1 MKSSCNLRSYYR
13 GVFNREDVSSYS
25 KMVVPSSPTCS
36 LLILSTNKKCFYRSD
51 QWSNQRMVYG
61 CKIGNWNLL
70 DFLLDQWWY
79 IDVFLLHS
87 HFSHVQVILTLI
99 IACFMETLQWS
110 LEMRSL
116 YWKKGPCL
124 VFILNSYY
132 LQVAA
137 IFCFYKISF
146 SLRNFVMI
154 LNKVWKDQGKIFAS
168 VGIFY

>member
-1 MKSSCNLRSYYR
+1 M
-13 GVFNREDVSSYS
+13 
-25 KMVVPSSPTCS
+25 
-36 LLILSTNKKCFYRSD
+36 
-51 QWSNQRMVYG
+51 
-61 CKIGNWNLL
+61 L

-124 VFILNSYY
+124 VFTLNSYY

-168 VGIFY
+168 VGIFYERLIFNNYRLHFISRLSIIASLGMIYLIVSLENRLNNNPSPMSI